1 MIDRKNQTAEQVTK
15 MSREQSSRIRVIGFL
30 MAFEVV
36 MYHAGNG
43 GIPRINDF
51 DARVYTSLSGL
62 FNFILAQLAMCW
74 YYTVTAFLLFYHF
87 TPKNYIPKMKRRFV
101 TLLLPYV
108 LWQVICIPFAPP
120 AGWKSFVKTV
130 FFLRQWPP
138 NAPLWY
144 IYAIFLLAFLTPL
157 LWILLRGRKTG
168 VIAAFVLAV
177 GAHIL
182 LKSESEALANNP
194 SFANFINILT
204 YMPAY
209 FFGAYFGLHA
219 DDGEHEQLQYA
230 LLILIA
236 ALLLNPFLDDL
247 FFTFAR
253 QLLPVLMLYLCPV
266 SERFAASPLTG
277 LTFLFYT
284 MHSLFVGNIA
294 DAVRGLM
301 MKITPYAWVTS
312 LVGRLATIP
321 AVILAAWV
329 AWRILS
335 AVSPKLLGILTGGR
349 VKPYAAKG

>member
-1 MIDRKNQTAEQVTK
+1 MTK
-15 MSREQSSRIRVIGFL
+15 EQSSRIRVIGFL
-30 MAFEVV
+30 MAFGVV

-43 GIPRINDF
+43 GMPRINDF

-62 FNFILAQLAMCW
+62 FNFILVQLAMCW
-74 YYTVTAFLLFYHF
+74 YYTVTAFLLFYHL
-87 TPKNYIPKMKRRFV
+87 TPKSFIPKMKRRFV
-101 TLLLPYV
+101 NLLLPYV

-120 AGWKSFVKTV
+120 AGWKAFIKTV
-130 FFLRQWPP
+130 FFLQQWPP
-138 NAPLWY
+138 NGPLWY
-144 IYAIFLLAFLTPL
+144 VYAIFVLAFLSPL

-168 VIAAFVLAV
+168 AVSAFILAF
-177 GAHIL
+177 GAHVL
-182 LKSESEALANNP
+182 LQSKSEALIYNRSLANLV
-194 SFANFINILT
+194 NILT

-209 FFGAYFGLHA
+209 IFGAYFGLHA

-236 ALLLNPFLDDL
+236 ALLINPFYDGL

-284 MHSLFVGNIA
+284 MHSFFVGYVA
-294 DAVRGLM
+294 DAVRGWM

-312 LVGRLATIP
+312 LAGRLSTIP
-321 AVILAAWV
+321 AVILAAWI
-329 AWRILS
+329 AWRVLS
-335 AVSPKLLGILTGGR
+335 AVSPRLLGILTGGR